1 MEGKDNKFPYI
12 GENLQRM
19 PMKQRDVSTLTVSEL
34 TRSIKMLLEGSLPP
48 VVVTGELSN
57 VKLHS
62 SGHLYFTLKDESSQI
77 SGVMWRS
84 RVTGLAFQPVDGMKV
99 LVSGRVT
106 VYEVRGVYQLDATSM
121 RLAGAGELQM
131 AFDALKQKL
140 MAEGLFDNARKRALP
155 RIPSR
160 IGIVTSTTGAVLH
173 DILTVLRRR
182 YPAVTVILNPAK
194 VQGDGAASDI
204 VKALRELNAFGQ
216 ADVIILARGGGSL
229 EDLWAFNEE
238 PVARA
243 IAASRI
249 PVVSAIGHETDFT
262 IADFVA
268 DLRAPTPS
276 AAAEM
281 VVPDRRAILE
291 IVRGS
296 WYSIASS
303 MQEALTVRRDT
314 IRHLLQS
321 YAFNRPVDSLRQSSQ
336 RIDELMRSLARAGSH
351 YLALTGAQVAGLR
364 DRIAALDPALAL
376 KRGYVIVL
384 RDSRILGSSRE
395 LAVDDRVDLRFHD
408 GTVHSTV
415 TGPDRR

>member
-1 MEGKDNKFPYI
+1 MKRSDITPY
-12 GENLQRM
+12 
-19 PMKQRDVSTLTVSEL
+19 SVSEL
-34 TRSIKMLLEGSLPP
+34 TRTIKLLLEGGLPP
-48 VVVTGELSN
+48 ISVIGELSN
-57 VKLHS
+57 VKLHG

-84 RVTGLAFQPVDGMKV
+84 RVSSLAFQPAEGMKV

-106 VYEVRGVYQLDATSM
+106 LYEVRGVYQLDATSM
-121 RLAGAGELQM
+121 RPAGAGELQM
-131 AFDALKQKL
+131 AFEALKQKL
-140 MAEGLFDNARKRALP
+140 SAEGLFDSSRKRPVPA
-155 RIPSR
+155 IPSR
-160 IGIVTSTTGAVLH
+160 IGVITSTTGAVLH

-182 YPAVTVILNPAK
+182 FPMVTVVVNPAK
-194 VQGDGAASDI
+194 VQGEGASGEIA
-204 VKALRELNAFGQ
+204 KALGELNAY
-216 ADVIILARGGGSL
+216 AAVDVIILARGGGSL

-238 PVARA
+238 AVARA

-249 PVVSAIGHETDFT
+249 PVVSAVGHETDFT

-291 IVRGS
+291 LVRNS
-296 WYSIASS
+296 WYSIETS

-351 YLALTGAQVAGLR
+351 YLALTGADVSALH
-364 DRIAALDPALAL
+364 DRIVALDPALAL
-376 KRGYVIVL
+376 KRGYVMVL
-384 RDSRILGSSRE
+384 RDGGIVGSSKA
-395 LAVDDRVDLRFHD
+395 LAAGDDVDLRFHD
-408 GTVHSTV
+408 GTLRSTV
-415 TGPDRR
+415 IGPQRR

>member
-1 MEGKDNKFPYI
+1 
-12 GENLQRM
+12 
-19 PMKQRDVSTLTVSEL
+19 MKQKDANPYTVSEL
-34 TRSIKMLLEGSLPP
+34 TRSIKVLLEGTLPP
-48 VVVTGELSN
+48 VAVMGELSN

-84 RVTGLAFQPVDGMKV
+84 RVAGLTFQPADGMKV

-106 VYEVRGVYQLDATSM
+106 VYEVRGVYQLDANSL
-121 RLAGAGELQM
+121 RPAGAGELQM

-140 MAEGLFDNARKRALP
+140 SAEGLFDSARKRALP
-155 RIPSR
+155 RLPSR
-160 IGIVTSTTGAVLH
+160 IGIVTSTTGAVLQ

-182 YPAVTVILNPAK
+182 YPLVTVVVNPAK
-194 VQGDGAASDI
+194 VQGEGAASEI
-204 VKALRELNAFGQ
+204 ARALAEFNEFG
-216 ADVIILARGGGSL
+216 ALDVIIVARGGGSL

-238 PVARA
+238 VVARA

-249 PVVSAIGHETDFT
+249 PVVSAVGHETDFT

-291 IVRGS
+291 IVRDS
-296 WYSIASS
+296 WYSIGSS
-303 MQEALTVRRDT
+303 MEEALTVRRDT
-314 IRHLLQS
+314 IRHLLAS
-321 YAFNRPVDSLRQSSQ
+321 YAFNRPVDALRQSSQ
-336 RIDELMRSLARAGSH
+336 RVDELMRSLARAGSH
-351 YLALTGAQVAGLR
+351 YLALTDSRLAGLR

-376 KRGYVIVL
+376 KRGYVMVL
-384 RDSRILGSSRE
+384 RDGRIVGSSLG
-395 LAVDDRVDLRFHD
+395 LAADDNVDLRFHD
-408 GTVHSTV
+408 GMVHSTV
-415 TGPDRR
+415 TGSERR